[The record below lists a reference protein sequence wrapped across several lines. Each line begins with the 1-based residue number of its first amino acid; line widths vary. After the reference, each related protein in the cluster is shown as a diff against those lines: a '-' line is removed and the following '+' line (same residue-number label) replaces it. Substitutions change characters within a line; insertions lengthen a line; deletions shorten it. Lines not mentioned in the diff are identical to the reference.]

1 MMRISQKLSSFT
13 QHEIAHFFK
22 SSRRVYKDPSFDI
35 LCLSAVQEYGRIIVI
50 TPRKVGN
57 APARNKIRRQ
67 IKALYYQHHLYH
79 LQVDCMIIIKKLP
92 ISYTHHKLT
101 QLIKN
106 GLDSFI
112 SYAKT
117 KNVN

>member
-35 LCLSAVQEYGRIIVI
+35 LCLSATHQHGRVIVI

-67 IKALYYQHHLYH
+67 IKALYYQQHLYTYH
-79 LQVDCMIIIKKLP
+79 VDCMVIIKKLP
-92 ISYTHHKLT
+92 INYTQQELT
-101 QLIKN
+101 HLIKKA
-106 GLDSFI
+106 LESFI
-112 SYAKT
+112 SYAQQT
-117 KNVN
+117 KSN